1 MAVAA
6 RFAVLQND
14 RVRARA
20 LLDEGTELAA
30 AVEDTRALGLLLV
43 PAAMLSVWDGTPAAA
58 ADQADRRWRCCE
70 PHPTSPAS

>member
-1 MAVAA
+1 MAA

-14 RVRARA
+14 RVRATQ
-20 LLDEGTELAA
+20 LLDEGTELAN

-43 PAAMLSVWDGTPAAA
+43 PAAMLAVWDGTPTAAA
-58 ADQADRRWRCCE
+58 AQADSAVDCCG